1 MLRKPRSTSL
11 PSHAVNKIPQ
21 RCHFYLKGKCKWGSF
36 CKYQHKIGYIPK
48 P

>member
-21 RCHFYLKGKCKWGSF
+21 RCHFLKGKCKWGSF